1 MPVALLLDVINI
13 PFALL
18 FLAFAY
24 GYALLVTLA
33 AMALEEWAF
42 HRHERWRDLGIAL
55 VAAVLENVGYRQ
67 LTVWWRLEG
76 GGPACAARSRSGAS

>member
-1 MPVALLLDVINI
+1 MTP
-13 PFALL
+13 
-18 FLAFAY
+18 
-24 GYALLVTLA
+24 A

-76 GGPACAARSRSGAS
+76 GGRPRQEAVWGAATRTGFNECVRAGAPRPTGVREGRVSR